1 MKLFKD
7 DRGQAMVL
15 TVLSLTVLLGMA
27 ALVLDVGS
35 WFRAQRDTQAA
46 ADASA
51 LAAAQALPDEPG
63 TASAL
68 AGEYVDKNG
77 GGARTITFTSKNV
90 ANDTVS
96 VRVERPTP
104 GFFAKVFGVDSV
116 QVGARATARAS
127 GLEKARWV
135 APITVNIN
143 HPALNCGTT
152 GTPPRPIPC
161 FGQPTQL
168 DLINLH
174 SPGGSDA
181 AGAFGLINLDR
192 SDSGSVGSGTL
203 SDWVTRGFDQY
214 MDTGIYRSVPSAKF
228 NDSKFKEALDIRTGD
243 VLLFPVYTTIL
254 GSGSNAEYD
263 VVGWVGFEV
272 TRYQATGSDGWVR
285 GSFNEVIWEG
295 VQSESGAGLNYGVR
309 AIQLIE

>member
-1 MKLFKD
+1 MKLFKN
-7 DRGQAMVL
+7 DRGQAAVL

-104 GFFAKVFGVDSV
+104 GFFARVFGVDSV
-116 QVGARATARAS
+116 QVGANATARAS

-135 APITVNIN
+135 APITVNIK
-143 HPALNCGTT
+143 HPKLNCGST
-152 GTPPRPIPC
+152 GTPPRPVPC
-161 FGQPTQL
+161 FGEPTQL
-168 DLINLH
+168 DLLNLK
-174 SPGGSDA
+174 SPNGPDA

-192 SDSGSVGSGTL
+192 ADSGSVGSGTL
-203 SDWVTRGFDQY
+203 SDWVTRGFDEY
-214 MDTGIYRSVPSAKF
+214 MDTGIYTSVPSAKF
-228 NDSKFKEALDIRTGD
+228 NDSMFKAALDVRTGD

-254 GSGSNAEYD
+254 GTGSNAEYD
-263 VVGWVGFEV
+263 VVGWVGFKV
-272 TRYQATGSDGWVR
+272 TDYQATGSTGWVR
-285 GSFNEVIWEG
+285 GSFTVITWEG